1 MSFKLGWIAKEFT
14 PRGAPPAGAVSPLG
28 RPIALGMGT
37 LIVLSKLQ
45 SRVRVTAIVLSSL
58 ALNSFPRVGKQREVM
73 EEEWCSKLPNSLFVG
88 FSTTAC
94 FVRDGITGMVVCER
108 LGAWAER

>member
-1 MSFKLGWIAKEFT
+1 MSFKLECIAKELT
-14 PRGAPPAGAVSPLG
+14 PLGAPPAGAVSPLG
-28 RPIALGMGT
+28 RPVALGMGT
-37 LIVLSKLQ
+37 LIVLNKLQ

-58 ALNSFPRVGKQREVM
+58 ALKSFPRVGKQREVI

-94 FVRDGITGMVVCER
+94 FVREGITGMVV
-108 LGAWAER
+108 